1 MGKLEGKVALVT
13 GGGRGIG
20 KAIALLFAQEGGNVV
35 VNDID
40 FESAKEVAQEIKSI
54 GKAALPFQAD
64 ISNYDEDSNMVQT
77 AISEFGDIHI
87 LVNNAGIP
95 SGYPA
100 EEITLSQWNRM
111 LGVCLSGPFYLCQ
124 LVGKQMIAAR
134 SGKIVNISSMA
145 GLFGP
150 ILMADYSAAKHGVV
164 GLTKA
169 LGVEWAKYNIN
180 VNCICPGITETEM
193 AREWG
198 NKYPDVMAKRIARVP
213 LKRFAQPEDMAN
225 AALFLASNDSDYM
238 TGSVL
243 CIDGGNGALFSGFSL
258 E

>member
-1 MGKLEGKVALVT
+1 MEKLEGKVALVT

-20 KAIALLFAQEGGNVV
+20 KAIALLFAKEGAKVI
-35 VNDID
+35 VNDISSD
-40 FESAKEVAQEIKSI
+40 SAEKVAQEIKSS
-54 GKAALPFQAD
+54 GKSALPFRAD
-64 ISNYDEDSNMVQT
+64 VSNYDEDKKMVQT

-95 SGYPA
+95 SGFPA

-124 LVGKQMIAAR
+124 LVGKQMITAR
-134 SGKIVNISSMA
+134 SGKIVNMSSMA

-198 NKYPDVMAKRIARVP
+198 SKYPDVMAKRLARVP
-213 LKRFAQPEDMAN
+213 LKRLAQPEDMASV
-225 AALFLASNDSDYM
+225 ALFLASSDSDYM

-243 CIDGGNGALFSGFSL
+243 SVDGGNGALFSGFSL

>member
-1 MGKLEGKVALVT
+1 MTKLEGKVALVT

-20 KAIALLFAQEGGNVV
+20 KAIALLFAKEGAKVI
-35 VNDID
+35 VNDINFD
-40 FESAKEVAQEIKSI
+40 SAKKVSQEIQST
-54 GKAALPFQAD
+54 GKAALPLQAD
-64 ISNYDEDSNMVQT
+64 VSNFDEDSKMVQA

-124 LVGKQMIAAR
+124 LVGKHMIAAR
-134 SGKIVNISSMA
+134 SGKIVNISSMS

-198 NKYPDVMAKRIARVP
+198 GKYPEIMAKRLARVP
-213 LKRFAQPEDMAN
+213 LKRLAQPEDMAN
-225 AALFLASNDSDYM
+225 AALFLASSDSDYM
-238 TGSVL
+238 TGSVI
-243 CIDGGNGALFSGFSL
+243 CVDGGNGALFSGFSL